1 MNSLYV
7 LVADFFAEEIAGG
20 GELNNEELF
29 QTMGSLGREVIKVK
43 SQDLTIELMKLL
55 KKKKKSVKYIVSN
68 FIFINESVKKNLYNK
83 DYVIYEHD
91 HKYVDNRNPAVFKDF
106 LAPKENIVNFD
117 FYKNAKAVLC
127 QSNFHAGIVRKNL
140 ELDNIVSL
148 SGNLWSTDVLSKIR
162 KLAKKEKSDKFSI
175 MDSNIP
181 HKNTYDAVRYCKAN
195 EYEFDLIPNCSYD
208 EFLDRLSNNKTFIFF
223 PQTPETLSRVIVE
236 ARMAGMSVITNNH
249 VGATKEEWFSLK
261 GEPLID
267 YMNEKRFSITSKVLE
282 VLS

>member
-1 MNSLYV
+1 MNDLYV
-7 LVADFFAEEIAGG
+7 LVADFFADEIAGG

-29 QTMGSLGREVIKVK
+29 QTMTSLGREVIKVK

-68 FIFINESVKKNLYNK
+68 FIFLNESVKQYLYNK

-91 HKYVDNRNPAVFKDF
+91 HKYVNNRNPAVFEDF

-117 FYKNAKAVLC
+117 FYKNANAVLC
-127 QSNFHAGIVRKNL
+127 QSDFHAGIVRKNL
-140 ELDNIVSL
+140 ELENIVSL
-148 SGNLWSTDVLSKIR
+148 SGNLWSTDVLGKIR

-208 EFLDRLSNNKTFIFF
+208 EFLDRLSNNKTFVFF

-236 ARMAGMSVITNNH
+236 ARMAGMSVITNGH

-267 YMNEKRFSITSKVLE
+267 YMNEKRFTITSKVLE

>member
-1 MNSLYV
+1 M
-7 LVADFFAEEIAGG
+7 
-20 GELNNEELF
+20 
-29 QTMGSLGREVIKVK
+29 
-43 SQDLTIELMKLL
+43 
-55 KKKKKSVKYIVSN
+55 
-68 FIFINESVKKNLYNK
+68 
-83 DYVIYEHD
+83 
-91 HKYVDNRNPAVFKDF
+91 FKDF

>member
-43 SQDLTIELMKLL
+43 SQDLTIELMRLL

-68 FIFINESVKKNLYNK
+68 FIFLNESVKKNLYNK